1 MCNNEKRVKNV
12 RRHTANR
19 LKKKKKKL
27 VRSSTGRGRERVGE
41 RKRSKTREGMVR
53 EEEVGWDVATRPW

>member
-19 LKKKKKKL
+19 LKKKKKL